1 MKAGALIDLL
11 MHYSQDD
18 EVEIEVY
25 ETISG
30 LYIDTTADITVV
42 EKDTPPGR
50 EKLTNFSQAKITNL
64 SMSGVAN
71 PRLSHKI

>member
-42 EKDTPPGR
+42 EKDTLVPTLKIDVEA
-50 EKLTNFSQAKITNL
+50 EKLRNFMK
-64 SMSGVAN
+64 
-71 PRLSHKI
+71 

>member
-1 MKAGALIDLL
+1 MVHCIKVV
-11 MHYSQDD
+11 Q
-18 EVEIEVY
+18 
-25 ETISG
+25 ETQEYYYKNSIGCSG
-30 LYIDTTADITVV
+30 REKLTT
-42 EKDTPPGR
+42 PGR